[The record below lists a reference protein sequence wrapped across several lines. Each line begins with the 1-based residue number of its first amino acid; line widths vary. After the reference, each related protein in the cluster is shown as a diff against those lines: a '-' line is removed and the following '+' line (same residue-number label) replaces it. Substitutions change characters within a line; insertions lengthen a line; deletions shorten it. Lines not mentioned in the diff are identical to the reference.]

1 MITGNCRQVCLSL
14 FAISTNRILTECNA
28 NFTYN
33 HTSKKKLQQACRL
46 KINIKRTSAYYK
58 YLFSIINPTDVTHSI
73 YKAFDRTVGL
83 SCLRREKRD
92 SNFVSISI

>member
-1 MITGNCRQVCLSL
+1 MQT
-14 FAISTNRILTECNA
+14 
-28 NFTYN
+28 
-33 HTSKKKLQQACRL
+33 

-83 SCLRREKRD
+83 SYMREKKD
-92 SNFVSISI
+92 SNLCPFPFEAAA